1 MHAFSKICIDHLC
14 IIHSLKTIY
23 GPSTHHL
30 IFKYRTS
37 KTKKNFF
44 LFFSSHT
51 RAAYKFS
58 NFCRALL
65 TVNISK
71 MADKEKRFRK
81 ILLKRGLKGRVKL
94 VDTLEQAHFV
104 LVNRKGLSEL
114 FFIKK
119 EAYSEMIERGYTFP
133 EEEVYFTV
141 SSNPRDSKHI
151 EERYLM
157 NAFSNIRRV
166 S

>member
-1 MHAFSKICIDHLC
+1 MHAFSKICIDHLR
-14 IIHSLKTIY
+14 IIRSLHTIY
-23 GPSTHHL
+23 EPSARHL

-37 KTKKNFF
+37 KTQKKI
-44 LFFSSHT
+44 FSSLS

-58 NFCRALL
+58 NFCRTLL
-65 TVNISK
+65 TVNIP

-81 ILLKRGLKGRVKL
+81 ILVKRCLKGRLKL
-94 VDTLEQAHFV
+94 VDTLEQSHFV

-151 EERYLM
+151 EERYLT

-166 S
+166 Y